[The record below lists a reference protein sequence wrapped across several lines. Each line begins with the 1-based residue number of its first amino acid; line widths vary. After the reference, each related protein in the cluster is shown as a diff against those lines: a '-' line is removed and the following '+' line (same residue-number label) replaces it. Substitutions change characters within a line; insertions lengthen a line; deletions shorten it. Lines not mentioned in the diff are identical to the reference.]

1 VGSEMC
7 IRDRGGKM
15 QNTNAECIDVLME
28 KSRAHLAVPVDTKQV
43 AAKTLPSEEK
53 T

>member
-1 VGSEMC
+1 
-7 IRDRGGKM
+7 M
-15 QNTNAECIDVLME
+15 QNTNAENIDALME

-43 AAKTLPSEEK
+43 PAKTPPSEDK